1 MFYKIRLAGVLL
13 ISDLLPMLTPS
24 ASIAENRCYR
34 HGIRFLKTL
43 SQSVRRFKR
52 VDNSAT
58 IPFVKLLEK
67 TVSFNGCKVNLQFIV
82 VEKKGSNCCHAKG
95 YGT

>member
-34 HGIRFLKTL
+34 HGIRFLK
-43 SQSVRRFKR
+43 
-52 VDNSAT
+52 N
-58 IPFVKLLEK
+58 
-67 TVSFNGCKVNLQFIV
+67 FIAIC
-82 VEKKGSNCCHAKG
+82 SSL
-95 YGT
+95 